1 MFSKVYWIG
10 RKKVTCW
17 NKYYKIK
24 GWDTTS
30 DEMLLHDANNLEN
43 EMLPRNFYAMHL
55 EPKELQDKVSLF
67 YSYVFLVMKPLDG
80 NMFIILN

>member
-1 MFSKVYWIG
+1 
-10 RKKVTCW
+10 
-17 NKYYKIK
+17 
-24 GWDTTS
+24 
-30 DEMLLHDANNLEN
+30 MLFHDANNLEN